1 MLNKPQSIELGKR
14 LADNRKKKGLTQR
27 EVADLLELTQTK
39 VAIMEMGEP
48 RYRETHERVAIKPFA
63 DLYDVSEDELLDGIY
78 DITDEKQDIVKELT
92 NEISRLKAENLR
104 LETRANMWQSRVEE
118 IKAEQQNDTKYIAPK
133 EELIEQQANEIER
146 LTDTIKKLV
155 SDIDRLRENQK
166 TPMEKLVLKML
177 EEKYA

>member
-1 MLNKPQSIELGKR
+1 MLNKAQSIELGKR
-14 LADNRKKKGLTQR
+14 LADSRKKKGLTQR
-27 EVADLLELTQTK
+27 EVADLLELKQTK

-48 RYRETHERVAIKPFA
+48 VYRETHERVAIKPFA

-78 DITDEKQDIVKELT
+78 ELKDEKQDIVKELT

-118 IKAEQQNDTKYIAPK
+118 IKAEKQTASLTVDHVEYERQQD
-133 EELIEQQANEIER
+133 R
-146 LTDTIKKLV
+146 IKTLEDKVRTL
-155 SDIDRLRENQK
+155 EANQK

>member
-1 MLNKPQSIELGKR
+1 MLNKAQSIELGKR

-27 EVADLLELTQTK
+27 EVADLLELKQTK

-48 RYRETHERVAIKPFA
+48 VYRETHERVAIKPFA
-63 DLYDVSEDELLDGIY
+63 DLYDISEDELLDGIY

-92 NEISRLKAENLR
+92 NEVSRLKAENLR

-118 IKAEQQNDTKYIAPK
+118 IKAEKQTVSLTVDHVEYERQQDRIKTLEDKVR
-133 EELIEQQANEIER
+133 ELEA
-146 LTDTIKKLV
+146 
-155 SDIDRLRENQK
+155 NQK